1 MSDDTS
7 QRGPQDRS
15 RINLGQ
21 AHEVRYW
28 TQALG
33 VSEAELS
40 RAVGAVGS
48 SADKVREF
56 LGNRKGAGKAPP
68 NTH

>member
-7 QRGPQDRS
+7 QRGAQDRS
-15 RINLGQ
+15 RINMTQ
-21 AHEVRYW
+21 EHEVRYW

-56 LGNRKGAGKAPP
+56 LGAGSRKNAP

>member
-15 RINLGQ
+15 RINMSQ
-21 AHEVRYW
+21 AHEVKYW

-56 LGNRKGAGKAPP
+56 LGNKGDSKSAP

>member
-1 MSDDTS
+1 MSDDTN

-15 RINLGQ
+15 RINMSQ

-28 TQALG
+28 TQTLG

-56 LGNRKGAGKAPP
+56 LGSKGGNRNPS

>member
-15 RINLGQ
+15 RINMNQ
-21 AHEVRYW
+21 AHEVSYW
-28 TQALG
+28 TKSLG

-56 LGNRKGAGKAPP
+56 LGSKGKSTPS
-68 NTH
+68 TH

>member
-1 MSDDTS
+1 MSDDTT
-7 QRGPQDRS
+7 QRGPSDRS
-15 RINLGQ
+15 RINLTQ
-21 AHEVRYW
+21 EHEVRYW

-56 LGNRKGAGKAPP
+56 LRAKGGSKLPP

>member
-15 RINLGQ
+15 RINLNQ

-40 RAVGAVGS
+40 RAVGAVGA

-56 LGNRKGAGKAPP
+56 LGAKSGNKGPA

>member
-15 RINLGQ
+15 RINMSQ
-21 AHEVRYW
+21 AHEVKYW

-56 LGNRKGAGKAPP
+56 LGSQGGSKRAP

>member
-15 RINLGQ
+15 RINMNQ

-28 TQALG
+28 TQAFG

-40 RAVGAVGS
+40 RAVGAVGA

-56 LGNRKGAGKAPP
+56 LGSRGRNKGPA

>member
-15 RINLGQ
+15 RINMNQ

-28 TQALG
+28 TQAFG

-40 RAVGAVGS
+40 RAVGAVGA

-56 LGNRKGAGKAPP
+56 LGAQGRNEGPA

>member
-15 RINLGQ
+15 RINLNQ

-56 LGNRKGAGKAPP
+56 LGNRGAGKITP

>member
-7 QRGPQDRS
+7 QRGPQDRA
-15 RINLGQ
+15 RINLTQ

-56 LGNRKGAGKAPP
+56 LNAKGGRNAPP

>member
-15 RINLGQ
+15 RINMTQ
-21 AHEVRYW
+21 AHEVKYW
-28 TQALG
+28 TKTLG
-33 VSEAELS
+33 VSESELS

-56 LGNRKGAGKAPP
+56 LGSQGSGGNPP

>member
-15 RINLGQ
+15 RINLNQ

-28 TQALG
+28 TQAFG

-40 RAVGAVGS
+40 RAVGAVGA

-56 LGNRKGAGKAPP
+56 LGSHGRNKGPA

>member
-7 QRGPQDRS
+7 RRGPQDRS
-15 RINLGQ
+15 RINLTQ

-28 TQALG
+28 TRTLG

-56 LGNRKGAGKAPP
+56 LGHKGGDKAPP

>member
-15 RINLGQ
+15 RINMNQ
-21 AHEVRYW
+21 AHEVKYW

-56 LGNRKGAGKAPP
+56 LGSQGGAKRAP

>member
-15 RINLGQ
+15 RINMTQ

-48 SADKVREF
+48 SADRVREF
-56 LGNRKGAGKAPP
+56 LGSQSRNKGPA

>member
-15 RINLGQ
+15 RINMNQ
-21 AHEVRYW
+21 AHEVQYW

-56 LGNRKGAGKAPP
+56 LGSQGGGKRAP

>member
-1 MSDDTS
+1 MS
-7 QRGPQDRS
+7 
-15 RINLGQ
+15 Q
-21 AHEVRYW
+21 AHEVQYW

-56 LGNRKGAGKAPP
+56 LGNTGGSKAPP

>member
-15 RINLGQ
+15 RINMNQ
-21 AHEVRYW
+21 AHEVKYW

-56 LGNRKGAGKAPP
+56 LGNKGGSKSAP

>member
-7 QRGPQDRS
+7 HRGPQDRS
-15 RINLGQ
+15 RINMSQ

-56 LGNRKGAGKAPP
+56 LGAKSGNRGAP